1 MSYSNLL
8 SGFFGAIIG
17 GFVTIFLYWHNRYTS
32 AKRTL
37 INRLTILRHDVWWD
51 CTDSASD
58 IFKKWDESLEEIWIL
73 YNSLMDVFPLWRRRS
88 LQRAWEEYKGI
99 NKEVMEKLEGEV
111 FDSKMAP
118 KSKNDFLQK
127 ISNMLRL
134 LE

>member
-1 MSYSNLL
+1 LSYSNLL

-32 AKRTL
+32 AKRAL
-37 INRLTILRHDVWWD
+37 INRLTILRHDVWWNCKD
-51 CTDSASD
+51 SD
-58 IFKKWDESLEEIWIL
+58 IFKKWDESLEEIWVL
-73 YNSLMDVFPLWRRRS
+73 YNSLMDVFPLWRRRK

-99 NKEVMEKLEGEV
+99 NKEVMKKLEGEV

-127 ISNMLRL
+127 ISNILSL